1 MLDER
6 VVLEML
12 DERLRD
18 EVAKVKL
25 LRGLVDVGTN
35 LEDAF
40 LFSDDDDHGSK
51 RGLFKILDDL
61 VHAFDD
67 VYVRIADLYV
77 EATAQKAAEGAHADG
92 H

>member
-25 LRGLVDVGTN
+25 LRGLVDTCTN

-40 LFSDDDDHGSK
+40 NFSDDDENGSR
-51 RGLFKILDDL
+51 RGLYKILDDL
-61 VHAFDD
+61 VRAFDD

-77 EATAQKAAEGAHADG
+77 EATAQKAAEKAHADG
-92 H
+92 L